1 MLHRLERPLYSKK
14 DLPKRKK
21 STCLVSNHDVA
32 LHLMPMVVREKQ
44 PDSDE
49 RGLVDAARRED
60 RGAFKALYERY
71 RDRVYNLAFYWVG
84 EALWAEDVLQIVFM
98 KIHRGLPGFRHDA
111 ALSTWIYRI
120 AVNECQNQLQRRGA
134 KHVPI
139 DAILGSDEEFDTAE
153 LPDAEQ
159 LERERRQI
167 LRDAVM
173 DLAPKLRA
181 VVVLKYVEDLS
192 YDEIARVLECAPGTV
207 ASRLNRALAELERR
221 LHPLR
226 RIL

>member
-1 MLHRLERPLYSKK
+1 M
-14 DLPKRKK
+14 
-21 STCLVSNHDVA
+21 N
-32 LHLMPMVVREKQ
+32 VREMQ
-44 PDSDE
+44 PDSEE
-49 RGLVDAARRED
+49 RELVDAARRED

-71 RDRVYNLAFYWVG
+71 RDRIYNLAFYSLG
-84 EALWAEDVLQIVFM
+84 EELWAEDVLQIVFL
-98 KIHRGLPGFRHDA
+98 KIYRGLPAFRYEA
-111 ALSTWIYRI
+111 SLSTWIYRI

-134 KHVPI
+134 KHVPL
-139 DAILGSDEEFDTAE
+139 DAILGSDEEFDTAQ
-153 LPDAEQ
+153 LPDTEQ

-173 DLAPKLRA
+173 DLSPKLRG
-181 VVVLKYVEDLS
+181 VVVLKYVEGLS

-207 ASRLNRALAELERR
+207 ASRLNRTLAELETR

>member
-1 MLHRLERPLYSKK
+1 
-14 DLPKRKK
+14 
-21 STCLVSNHDVA
+21 
-32 LHLMPMVVREKQ
+32 MVMNVREKQ
-44 PDSDE
+44 PDFDE
-49 RGLVDAARRED
+49 RELVDDACRGD

-71 RDRVYNLAFYWVG
+71 RDRIYNLAFYSLG

-98 KIHRGLPGFRHDA
+98 KVYRGLPGFRHEA
-111 ALSTWIYRI
+111 SLSTWIYRI
-120 AVNECQNQLQRRGA
+120 ALNECQNQLQRRGA
-134 KHVPI
+134 RHVPL
-139 DAILGSDEEFDTAE
+139 DAILGSEEEFDSGE

-159 LERERRQI
+159 IDRERRQI

-173 DLAPKLRA
+173 DLSPKLRA
-181 VVVLKYVEDLS
+181 VVVLKYIEGLA

-207 ASRLNRALAELERR
+207 ASRLNRALAELETR

>member
-1 MLHRLERPLYSKK
+1 M
-14 DLPKRKK
+14 
-21 STCLVSNHDVA
+21 N
-32 LHLMPMVVREKQ
+32 VREKQ
-44 PDSDE
+44 PDFDE
-49 RGLVDAARRED
+49 RELVDDARRGD

-71 RDRVYNLAFYWVG
+71 RDRIYNLAFYSLG

-98 KIHRGLPGFRHDA
+98 KVYRGLPGFRHEA
-111 ALSTWIYRI
+111 SLATWIYRI
-120 AVNECQNQLQRRGA
+120 ALNECQNQLSRRGA
-134 KHVPI
+134 RHVPL
-139 DAILGSDEEFDTAE
+139 DAILGSEEEFDSGE

-159 LERERRQI
+159 IDRERRQI

-173 DLAPKLRA
+173 DLSPKLRA
-181 VVVLKYVEDLS
+181 VVVLKYIEGLA

-207 ASRLNRALAELERR
+207 ASRLNRALAELETR